1 MHLQMQIEIEVFSP
15 SCVLLHFY
23 CVVIRITYKY
33 NRLGCVFLAVSA
45 VIRNGFACCF
55 FFFSPPHLWEL
66 RSVRMLWVTA
76 ICFSLLFR
84 FENALDSGIS
94 LN

>member
-15 SCVLLHFY
+15 SCILLHFY
-23 CVVIRITYKY
+23 CVVIGITYKY

-55 FFFSPPHLWEL
+55 FFSPSPLGIEISKNVVGYSNL
-66 RSVRMLWVTA
+66 FL
-76 ICFSLLFR
+76 SLV
-84 FENALDSGIS
+84 
-94 LN
+94 